1 MEIRAGIHQQ
11 LVKLSVFLARRGVS
25 RAGTRS
31 EDDIGDDQREHDQDK
46 SCHAHESCVGNRPRA
61 LWFDAGQCS
70 ESRDKQCDD
79 QPREPSHA
87 AVTSTYLAV

>member
-11 LVKLSVFLARRGVS
+11 LVRLSVLLARRGVS
-25 RAGTRS
+25 RTRS
-31 EDDIGDDQREHDQDK
+31 EDDVGDDQREHHQDK
-46 SCHAHESCVGNRPRA
+46 SCHAHELCVGNRPRA
-61 LWFDAGQCS
+61 LWFDAGQRS
-70 ESRDKQCDD
+70 ESRDKQWDD